1 LAANAFEIERA
12 AFRKFESGAGDKI
25 GYNARHKNL
34 VRAALRHDARGGVH
48 RDPAD
53 ILAPYLDFAGVKA
66 GAQRESNLPRSRAE
80 GERAT
85 HRAPRSVEGCENA
98 VACALHKI
106 SAMPLDRLFRQT
118 IVTIEQFVPAL
129 VSDFH
134 RHTRGADDVGE
145 ENGRQ
150 DPIRFRNSAIAMSGD
165 EFLNVAD
172 QPLASYL
179 PNSAISRSFP
189 SWVPVTRFIDRPVPH
204 AATVAVRKASNAS
217 SVLKELA

>member
-1 LAANAFEIERA
+1 LAGNAFEIERA

-25 GYNARHKNL
+25 GYNTRHKNL
-34 VRAALRHDARGGVH
+34 VRAGLRHHARGGVH

-53 ILAPYLDFAGVKA
+53 ILATHLDFAGVQA
-66 GAQRESNLPRSRAE
+66 GAQRETDLLRSCAE

-85 HRAPRSVEGCENA
+85 HRAARSVEGCENA
-98 VACALHKI
+98 VTCAFHKI
-106 SAMPLDRLFRQT
+106 SAVLLDRLFRQT

-134 RHTRGADDVGE
+134 RQTRRVDDVGE

-150 DPIRFRNSAIAMSGD
+150 DPIRFGKSAVAMSGD

-172 QPLASYL
+172 QPLA
-179 PNSAISRSFP
+179 RSSMARMRKIVVFYIFL
-189 SWVPVTRFIDRPVPH
+189 SGDGGSELSTFSCRNARVG
-204 AATVAVRKASNAS
+204 ATV
-217 SVLKELA
+217 